1 MSHNLQS
8 GLLAVWDTPHTVAS
22 LEHPWTTWLPSIYNK
37 RPDDCHLS
45 HANYSGLLQ
54 TFFALLEVTDSPH
67 FTSPAAGGNETSQQV
82 SDCEHDILT
91 LISFEKWKK
100 IS

>member
-1 MSHNLQS
+1 MADL
-8 GLLAVWDTPHTVAS
+8 
-22 LEHPWTTWLPSIYNK
+22 
-37 RPDDCHLS
+37 
-45 HANYSGLLQ
+45 
-54 TFFALLEVTDSPH
+54 ALLEVTDSPH